1 MGFNRVCYHL
11 APTGIG
17 VCNSYFQ
24 DCSLLPPFESPLHFL
39 CNSHLV
45 LSTSQV
51 WKDSVREKRLNLK
64 LINHTYTW
72 KIILI
77 LLFSKCTIKL
87 FQGLAADFNV
97 FFFIYLFF
105 FFFFFFF
112 YFPIVQQG
120 GQVILTCVH
129 YNYIP
134 PLLLLQHEYLECFLF

>member
-1 MGFNRVCYHL
+1 MGFNRACYHL

-112 YFPIVQQG
+112 FSLFAFCGAGYLFLCKLQ
-120 GQVILTCVH
+120 LH
-129 YNYIP
+129 P